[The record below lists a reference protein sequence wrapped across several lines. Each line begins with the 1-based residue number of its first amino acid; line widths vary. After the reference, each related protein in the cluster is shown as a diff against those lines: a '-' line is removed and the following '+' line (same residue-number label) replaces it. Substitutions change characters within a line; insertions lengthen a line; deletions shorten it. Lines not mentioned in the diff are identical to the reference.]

1 MNWEAVGA
9 IGELAGGV
17 IVVASLIF
25 VGYQLRQTS
34 MIERAKA
41 QRDLLL
47 QARAWVAMP
56 SRDKER
62 FDAIRTC
69 LKDYDSADEWAREQ
83 FSSWAFDVLL
93 LLESALYTSKEG
105 FVHAG
110 SFERFEQLVLSIIR
124 TPGGGQW
131 WANAYNVIGTDVGEH
146 VKGRLNELEETVVP
160 WTKLLPQFEIED

>member
-1 MNWEAVGA
+1 MNWDAIGA
-9 IGELAGGV
+9 IGELVGGL

-69 LKDYDSADEWAREQ
+69 LQDYDGADDWAREQ

-93 LLESALYTSKEG
+93 LLESALYTRKEG
-105 FVHAG
+105 FGGYQEWKLTH
-110 SFERFEQLVLSIIR
+110 ESISSA
-124 TPGGGQW
+124 PGRPG
-131 WANAYNVIGTDVGEH
+131 NSCVS
-146 VKGRLNELEETVVP
+146 R
-160 WTKLLPQFEIED
+160 

>member
-1 MNWEAVGA
+1 MNWDAIGA
-9 IGELAGGV
+9 IGELVGGL

-62 FDAIRTC
+62 FDAIRT
-69 LKDYDSADEWAREQ
+69 
-83 FSSWAFDVLL
+83 
-93 LLESALYTSKEG
+93 
-105 FVHAG
+105 
-110 SFERFEQLVLSIIR
+110 
-124 TPGGGQW
+124 
-131 WANAYNVIGTDVGEH
+131 
-146 VKGRLNELEETVVP
+146 
-160 WTKLLPQFEIED
+160 